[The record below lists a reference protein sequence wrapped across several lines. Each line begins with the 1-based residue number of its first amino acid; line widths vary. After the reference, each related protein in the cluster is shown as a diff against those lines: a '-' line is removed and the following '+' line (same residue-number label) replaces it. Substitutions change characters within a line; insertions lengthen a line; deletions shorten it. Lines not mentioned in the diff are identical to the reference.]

1 MPLQRSSNTNIVP
14 FLSFYVATNRSN
26 KSKKCILLDFPLVSK
41 SKIRLWLMWV
51 LYNDVYIYIYSGGT
65 QHKSFAQNRNFHNI
79 TLVRLVWEM
88 CIFNLIYYHDRL
100 VSYFTLLHKNFAK
113 FIFLSCT
120 IFTYFANI
128 RSTHKL
134 NLFTTLFI
142 FWLCYC
148 STVCWAHLSINVTL
162 TIFQNSIKL
171 LILFAY
177 STFDSIEKIFQ
188 M

>member
-1 MPLQRSSNTNIVP
+1 
-14 FLSFYVATNRSN
+14 
-26 KSKKCILLDFPLVSK
+26 
-41 SKIRLWLMWV
+41 MWV
-51 LYNDVYIYIYSGGT
+51 VYNDIYIYICFEGS
-65 QHKSFAQNRNFHNI
+65 QHKTFAQNRNFHDI

-171 LILFAY
+171 LILFVH
-177 STFDSIEKIFQ
+177 STFDFIEKKCFECNLIHFNFYIIYETLVADFIKYR
-188 M
+188 

>member
-1 MPLQRSSNTNIVP
+1 
-14 FLSFYVATNRSN
+14 
-26 KSKKCILLDFPLVSK
+26 
-41 SKIRLWLMWV
+41 
-51 LYNDVYIYIYSGGT
+51 
-65 QHKSFAQNRNFHNI
+65 
-79 TLVRLVWEM
+79 M

-100 VSYFTLLHKNFAK
+100 VSYPTLLHKNFAK

-162 TIFQNSIKL
+162 KIFQNSIKL
-171 LILFAY
+171 LILFVH
-177 STFDSIEKIFQ
+177 STFDSIEKILCMESYTFYFMLYIKFGSWFHKTSFELKCEVNTTVTFHFIKDKQ
-188 M
+188 ADGKF